1 MAALRRVATAALALI
16 LFAATSLPAQELG
29 VVQSQILVLDL
40 ERLFEESLL
49 GQRMIS
55 DHKTE
60 REAMA
65 ARNRKLEAELEAE
78 EQRLTGLRAETSPVK
93 FRELADAFDAK
104 VQKIRRDSERRV
116 LDLER
121 DRERLPIAFLR
132 QVEPVLTQV
141 MRDVGG
147 MVVLDARTVLFRA
160 EAVDMTDTA
169 IVRIDKVIGTDGPG
183 ETPTDPPQPEATG
196 AE

>member
-1 MAALRRVATAALALI
+1 M
-16 LFAATSLPAQELG
+16 
-29 VVQSQILVLDL
+29 VQSQILVLDL